1 MKLKII
7 LPLVCMLLLS
17 VTGLNAQQP
26 GSADRAHKVVIQL
39 TSGDTLAWKGVLKNI
54 THLYETW
61 GDKVQIEVVAHG
73 HGVEFLVIGKTTQEA
88 RIGELANKGVQFR
101 ACENSL
107 KDRKL
112 TKQDVIGTARTVP
125 SGVVEVVMK
134 EEEGW
139 SYLKAGF

>member
-7 LPLVCMLLLS
+7 LPVICLLFLS
-17 VTGLNAQQP
+17 VTKLNAQQP
-26 GSADRAHKVVIQL
+26 TSPDRVHKVVIQL
-39 TSGDTLAWKGVLKNI
+39 TSGDTLAWKAVLKNI
-54 THLYETW
+54 SHLYDTW
-61 GDKVQIEVVAHG
+61 GDKVQVELVAHG
-73 HGVEFLVIGKTTQEA
+73 HGVDFLVNGKTTQQA
-88 RIGELANKGVQFR
+88 RIAELSKRGVQFR

-112 TKQDVIGTARTVP
+112 TKQDVISAAGTVP
-125 SGVVEVVMK
+125 SGVAEVVMK

>member
-1 MKLKII
+1 MKLKTI
-7 LPLVCMLLLS
+7 LPLICLLFLS
-17 VTGLNAQQP
+17 LTKINAQQP
-26 GSADRAHKVVIQL
+26 GTADGRHKVVIQL

-61 GDKVQIEVVAHG
+61 GDKVQIEIVAHG
-73 HGVEFLVIGKTTQEA
+73 HGVEFLVNGKTTQEA
-88 RIGELANKGVQFR
+88 RIGELALKGVLFR

-112 TKQDVIGTARTVP
+112 TRQDVITAAGTVP

>member
-7 LPLVCMLLLS
+7 LPLVCLLFLS
-17 VTGLNAQQP
+17 ITAVNAQQP
-26 GSADRAHKVVIQL
+26 GTADRAHKVVIQL

-61 GDKVQIEVVAHG
+61 GDNVQIEVVAHG
-73 HGVEFLVIGKTTQEA
+73 HGVEFLVTGKTTQEV
-88 RIGELANKGVQFR
+88 RIGELAKKGVQFR

-112 TKQDVIGTARTVP
+112 TKQDVIGSAGTVP

>member
-7 LPLVCMLLLS
+7 LPVICLLFLS
-17 VTGLNAQQP
+17 VTEVNAQQP
-26 GSADRAHKVVIQL
+26 VSPDRVHKVVIQL

-61 GDKVQIEVVAHG
+61 GDKVQVELVAHG
-73 HGVEFLVIGKTTQEA
+73 HGVEFLVNGKTTQQA
-88 RIGELANKGVQFR
+88 RIGELSKKGVQFR

-112 TKQDVIGTARTVP
+112 TKEDVISAAGTVP

-134 EEEGW
+134 EEDGW

>member
-7 LPLVCMLLLS
+7 LPVICLLFLS
-17 VTGLNAQQP
+17 VTEVNAQQP
-26 GSADRAHKVVIQL
+26 VSPDRVHKVVIQL

-61 GDKVQIEVVAHG
+61 GDMVQVELVAHG
-73 HGVEFLVIGKTTQEA
+73 HGVEFLVNGKTTQQA
-88 RIGELANKGVQFR
+88 RIGELSKKGVQFR

-112 TKQDVIGTARTVP
+112 TKQDVISAAATVP

-134 EEEGW
+134 EEDGW

>member
-1 MKLKII
+1 MKII
-7 LPLVCMLLLS
+7 LAAICFLS
-17 VTGLNAQQP
+17 IGFNQVNAQNAQ
-26 GSADRAHKVVIQL
+26 SADRLHKVVIQL

-54 THLYETW
+54 NHLFDTW
-61 GDKVQIEVVAHG
+61 GDKVQIELVAHG
-73 HGVEFLVIGKTTQEA
+73 HGVDFLVNGKTTQQS
-88 RIGELANKGVQFR
+88 RITELGKKGVQFR

-112 TKQDVIGTARTVP
+112 TKQDVIGAATTVP
-125 SGVVEVVMK
+125 SGVAEVVMK